1 MDLTV
6 FALGIAV
13 MGVSIGEGLL
23 VSSFLRSAARQPE
36 MYNKL
41 RTGMML
47 GVAFIEGTFFVLLA
61 MSILFKLIFK

>member
-6 FALGIAV
+6 FALGLAV
-13 MGVSIGEGLL
+13 MGVSLGEGLL
-23 VSSFLRSAARQPE
+23 VSSFLRASARQPE

-41 RTGMML
+41 RTGMMI

-61 MSILFKLIFK
+61 MAFVFRLMG

>member
-1 MDLTV
+1 MNLAI
-6 FALGIAV
+6 FELGMAV

-47 GVAFIEGTFFVLLA
+47 GIAFIEGTFFVLLA
-61 MSILFKLIFK
+61 MAFILR

>member
-1 MDLTV
+1 MNLTML
-6 FALGIAV
+6 ALGLAV

-61 MSILFKLIFK
+61 MSFVIH

>member
-1 MDLTV
+1 MNLAI
-6 FALGIAV
+6 FALGMAV

-47 GVAFIEGTFFVLLA
+47 GIAFIEGTFFVLLA
-61 MSILFKLIFK
+61 MSFILK

>member
-6 FALGIAV
+6 FALGMAV
-13 MGVSIGEGLL
+13 LGVSIGEGIL

-47 GVAFIEGTFFVLLA
+47 GIAFIEGTFFVLLA
-61 MSILFKLIFK
+61 MAFFFRR

>member
-1 MDLTV
+1 MNV
-6 FALGIAV
+6 AMFALGMAV

-47 GVAFIEGTFFVLLA
+47 GIAFIEGTFFVLLA
-61 MSILFKLIFK
+61 MAFILR

>member
-1 MDLTV
+1 MNLTML
-6 FALGIAV
+6 ALGLAV

-23 VSSFLRSAARQPE
+23 VSSFLRSAGRQPE

-61 MSILFKLIFK
+61 MAFVLK

>member
-1 MDLTV
+1 MNLAI
-6 FALGIAV
+6 FALGMAV

-47 GVAFIEGTFFVLLA
+47 GIAFIEGTFFVLLA
-61 MSILFKLIFK
+61 MAFILR